1 MHRSALDYGR
11 ALQRRHTELLVLSLC
26 HRSHGL
32 CCNDRRGDRIKFK
45 YQERCLRHRDRISD
59 YVHGLT
65 AYWIVIRLYCRG
77 TREQRRAEAWSAF
90 LVPEIRTRQMISSP
104 RLCTRTAEQR
114 TIRAHLR
121 KPQPSLCV
129 DLPGHTGTALS
140 RSRAL
145 SRTTNPR
152 RRSR

>member
-59 YVHGLT
+59 YVHTGLPYCILDSDT
-65 AYWIVIRLYCRG
+65 AL
-77 TREQRRAEAWSAF
+77 
-90 LVPEIRTRQMISSP
+90 
-104 RLCTRTAEQR
+104 
-114 TIRAHLR
+114 
-121 KPQPSLCV
+121 
-129 DLPGHTGTALS
+129 LPGDEGAAPGRGVVGFPGSGDSHAPNDIQSSTLHPYS
-140 RSRAL
+140 
-145 SRTTNPR
+145 
-152 RRSR
+152 